1 MSCKKR
7 VRHTGTT
14 NRVDTRLDHSPAG
27 ALAHA
32 LQTLGCPA
40 VIRSVSR
47 SALAPKSGASTAKAS
62 QATRDAPHP
71 ASGAREH
78 SRCARDSVLPWV
90 GRSMMRDFTRRA
102 AGLGEQQAYC
112 SLCMS
117 PNLLHE
123 SCMGMCK
130 QHGSHRLMLAIL
142 HATRIGLQQHL
153 LDYRI
158 AHPPHL
164 YEEQEVHYSPQK
176 KIAITPGKTSTACR
190 TCYAVRTPSKHFQT
204 PT

>member
-71 ASGAREH
+71 AGGAREH

-90 GRSMMRDFTRRA
+90 GRSMLPDFTRRA
-102 AGLGEQQAYC
+102 AGLLQSLHVTQSLARVMHGYVQAAWQAQVNAC
-112 SLCMS
+112 NSACN
-117 PNLLHE
+117 PN
-123 SCMGMCK
+123 
-130 QHGSHRLMLAIL
+130 R
-142 HATRIGLQQHL
+142 TTTTPIGLL
-153 LDYRI
+153 KCSP
-158 AHPPHL
+158 APP
-164 YEEQEVHYSPQK
+164 
-176 KIAITPGKTSTACR
+176 I
-190 TCYAVRTPSKHFQT
+190 
-204 PT
+204 

>member
-62 QATRDAPHP
+62 QAARDAPHP

-90 GRSMMRDFTRRA
+90 GRSPIQSTINQSYHC
-102 AGLGEQQAYC
+102 EQDGGC
-112 SLCMS
+112 S
-117 PNLLHE
+117 
-123 SCMGMCK
+123 
-130 QHGSHRLMLAIL
+130 
-142 HATRIGLQQHL
+142 
-153 LDYRI
+153 
-158 AHPPHL
+158 
-164 YEEQEVHYSPQK
+164 
-176 KIAITPGKTSTACR
+176 STAPYPQVVQYRRMCR
-190 TCYAVRTPSKHFQT
+190 QGRSTYPPPNSLSRSHVASYFEQCGRQSP
-204 PT
+204 P